1 METTTT
7 ADLGTLD
14 RIWTTEKIKTG
25 GPNFLDQK
33 TENAKKTRRLKNEV
47 V

>member
-33 TENAKKTRRLKNEV
+33 TENAKNQKTEK
-47 V
+47 